1 MINTLT
7 QFDFEDMFV
16 TQFKVNNVQ
25 SSERWVDGINQY
37 GLHCDWT
44 RAIRMELIE
53 ALDSFQWKF
62 WKSVTENP
70 QYSITDIENL
80 KVELVDIWHFM
91 MSQRMTDSG
100 IKTLEQLKSSSLPA
114 YEFNTLASVIDSGD
128 IDQWSSEGIFR
139 MLEKAVFND
148 QLIPSKTLFL
158 AICYAFSNSPSSKDD
173 PLGSFYRSYI
183 TKATLNLFRAEH
195 GYAEGEYEKQWVFNG
210 QVNEDNIVAYQLS
223 LTLQKVG
230 KFNSESL
237 YDHLE
242 DVYKK
247 MR

>member
-1 MINTLT
+1 MVNTLT
-7 QFDFEDMFV
+7 QFQFEDMFR
-16 TQFKVNNVQ
+16 TQFKVNDVQ
-25 SSERWVDGINQY
+25 SSKEWVNGTNQF

-62 WKSVTENP
+62 WKSVTDNP
-70 QYSITDIENL
+70 QYSVTDIENL

-100 IKTLEQLKSSSLPA
+100 IKDLDQLDKSSLAA
-114 YEFNTLASVIDSGD
+114 YEFNTLTSVLDGAD
-128 IDQWSSEGIFR
+128 IDEWTSEGIFKL
-139 MLEKAVFND
+139 LESSVFSD
-148 QLIPSKTLFL
+148 KLISSRNLFI
-158 AICYAFSNSPSSKDD
+158 AICYAFSHSPSSKDD

-195 GYAEGEYEKQWVFNG
+195 GYAEGEYKKQWVFNG
-210 QVNEDNIVAYQLS
+210 QVNEDNVVAYQLS
-223 LTLQKVG
+223 LALQKVG

-247 MR
+247 MG